1 MTGIT
6 GGAAASYVYEGDDK
20 RVKETIDILMQV
32 FVGSHY
38 DRMVYPEDFDDL
50 AAQNWQVISGTWQLQ
65 DGGYRQSNT
74 THTNTFTYYNLL
86 QNQPQVVQWK
96 ATYTSGTQAGLY
108 FYASSA
114 AASDAERGNSY
125 RVWQDGTTVKIYE
138 SANNVAT
145 QRASFAAANAA
156 GQTHSYK
163 VSYDPLTG
171 RFDLWRDGGSLG
183 NWTDASDI
191 KSGGYVSLRT
201 DGANVLFDN
210 IVITRESKYYEAGGV
225 RACPESCRRVAVR
238 HNASTAV
245 NYLLTDHLGST
256 ALTLDQNGARYNT
269 NTELRYM
276 PYGAPRY
283 TAGTTPT
290 SFNFTGQRKDSG
302 SGLLFYNAR
311 WYDPVIGRFLAADT
325 LVPSPGNPQALNR
338 YSYVLNNSLKYV
350 DPSGHANVCGATS
363 TECDG
368 SGIRPNNSRGRRSS
382 GQPGGNSGVQAGQSN
397 AGSFHQNDG
406 GGTTAPFLNRLLLP
420 DIYFRGVEAGGG
432 VAYGVGG
439 GVQEV
444 WDFKHKQYALV
455 IAESEMWTT
464 PGAYAVGIIGV
475 GNYGP
480 NAGSIQDY
488 QGRADELTLGA
499 GIPIGVFPANISV
512 TFGTSTNYITQPGS
526 EITTLSFLLG
536 GGTPGLGAS
545 WAGTTYEILG
555 EPTTYNSGW
564 DMALGI
570 VEHQISTGA
579 LLSPFGRMET
589 PHLVLR
595 ALLK

>member
-1 MTGIT
+1 MSKLQWIKD
-6 GGAAASYVYEGDDK
+6 YE
-20 RVKETIDILMQV
+20 
-32 FVGSHY
+32 
-38 DRMVYPEDFDDL
+38 
-50 AAQNWQVISGTWQLQ
+50 AGTPQLQ
-65 DGGYRQSNT
+65 DFEYDALHRL
-74 THTNTFTYYNLL
+74 TN
-86 QNQPQVVQWK
+86 
-96 ATYTSGTQAGLY
+96 A
-108 FYASSA
+108 
-114 AASDAERGNSY
+114 
-125 RVWQDGTTVKIYE
+125 
-138 SANNVAT
+138 VAT
-145 QRASFAAANAA
+145 GGIGGNGNYAAETYVYNAA
-156 GQTHSYK
+156 GDITNKANVGYTYVAQAGDCPGGAMNKTHAVVTAGSNSYCYDQSGSMIGRK
-163 VSYDPLTG
+163 LGTNAYTLAYDSENRLQAVSGAATATFVYDA
-171 RFDLWRDGGSLG
+171 DGNRVNATFGSTSTVYAG
-183 NWTDASDI
+183 NWYEKTGSVV
-191 KSGGYVSLRT
+191 K
-201 DGANVLFDN
+201 
-210 IVITRESKYYEAGGV
+210 KYYYAGHQ
-225 RACPESCRRVAVR
+225 RVAMR
-238 HNASTAV
+238 DNGTL
-245 NYLLTDHLGST
+245 YFLLSDHLGST
-256 ALTLDQNGARYNT
+256 SVTANISGAYA
-269 NTELRYM
+269 TELRYYA
-276 PYGAPRY
+276 YGGVRY
-283 TAGTTPT
+283 NPGNQITTYRY
-290 SFNFTGQRKDSG
+290 TGQRWDSG
-302 SGLLFYNAR
+302 TSLYYYGAR
-311 WYDPVIGRFLAADT
+311 WYDPAIGRFLAADT
-325 LVPSPGNPQALNR
+325 LVPGAGNPQSLNR
-338 YSYVLNNSLKYV
+338 YSYVLNNALKYV
-350 DPSGHANVCGATS
+350 DPSGHANVCGATN
-363 TECDG
+363 TECDS
-368 SGIRPNNSRGRRSS
+368 SGIRPNNGGGRRGRGG
-382 GQPGGNSGVQAGQSN
+382 GQPTGNSGVQAGQSN
-397 AGSFHQNDG
+397 AGSFDQNDG
-406 GGTTAPFLNRLLLP
+406 GGTTAPFLSRLLLP

-526 EITTLSFLLG
+526 EITTVSFLLG
-536 GGTPGLGAS
+536 GGTPGPGVS